1 MTRSRIP
8 LSLAA
13 CGALLLAACQPAESP
28 STSTGAEQSAAAGES
43 AAPSE
48 AAAEPASVRLQ
59 LQWTPQA
66 QFGGYYAAEE
76 QGYYAEENLTVEFLP
91 GGGDI
96 VPQQAGSAPDGPEFT
111 IAWVPKVLQ
120 AREAGSDL
128 VQIAQVFQRAAT
140 LAVSWKDDGIEG
152 PEDWAG
158 KRIGAWPFGNEL
170 EVIATATLAGLTQGE
185 DYTRVEQDFDM
196 SELLAAYDGCEPSDT
211 DCVDVA
217 EAMVYNE
224 YAQLLETENPETGE
238 LFTPDDLN
246 VLDYNDHGTAM
257 LQDALW
263 ARESWLAE
271 EGNED
276 VAIRFLRASFRG
288 WIYCRDNPDDCVQYS
303 LDQGSLWGQ
312 GHLNWMMNEI
322 NALIWPSPDGIGVL
336 DQAALEQTIET
347 ATAGEILTAEPDEGA
362 FRSDLTE
369 AALEGIEEDAT
380 GEDWEKPVV
389 EVTPGGE

>member
-1 MTRSRIP
+1 MKQSRIG
-8 LSLAA
+8 LALA
-13 CGALLLAACQPAESP
+13 VCGAMLLAACQQTASPTGEPAGSD
-28 STSTGAEQSAAAGES
+28 GAAGG
-43 AAPSE
+43 E
-48 AAAEPASVRLQ
+48 AATVQLQ

-66 QFGGYYAAEE
+66 QFGGYYAAQE
-76 QGYYAEENLTVEFLP
+76 QGYYEEENLTVEFLP

-96 VPQQAGSAPDGPEFT
+96 VPQQVGSAPDGPEFT

-140 LAVSWKDDGIEG
+140 LAVSWDHSGILTPDE
-152 PEDWAG
+152 WAG

-170 EVIATATLAGLTQGE
+170 EVIATATLAGLTEGE

-196 SELLAAYDGCEPSDT
+196 SELLAAYDGCEASDT

-224 YAQLLETENPETGE
+224 YAQLLETTNPETGE
-238 LFTPDDLN
+238 LFTPADLN
-246 VLDYNDHGTAM
+246 VLDYNDYGTAM

-276 VAIRFLRASFRG
+276 IAIRFLRASFRG
-288 WIYCRDNPDDCVQYS
+288 WIYCRENPDDCVQYS

-312 GHLNWMMNEI
+312 GHLAWMMNEI
-322 NALIWPSPDGIGVL
+322 NNLIWPSPDGIGVL
-336 DQAALEQTIET
+336 DEEAWAQTIET
-347 ATAGEILTAEPDEGA
+347 ALAGEILTAEPAEGA
-362 FRSDLTE
+362 FRTDLTA
-369 AALEGIEEDAT
+369 AALEGIEEDVT
-380 GEDWEKPVV
+380 GEDWIKPVV

>member
-1 MTRSRIP
+1 MKRFHNG
-8 LSLAA
+8 LALA
-13 CGALLLAACQPAESP
+13 VTGAVLMAACQPAASP
-28 STSTGAEQSAAAGES
+28 EGSEPEGSAAGGGGG
-43 AAPSE
+43 E
-48 AAAEPASVRLQ
+48 AASVQLQ

-66 QFGGYYAAEE
+66 QFGGYYAAAE
-76 QGYYAEENLTVEFLP
+76 QGYYEEENLTVEFLP
-91 GGGDI
+91 GGGDV
-96 VPQQAGSAPDGPEFT
+96 VPQQVGSAPDGPEFT

-128 VQIAQVFQRAAT
+128 VQIAQVFQRSAT
-140 LAVSWKDDGIEG
+140 LAVSWGDSGILTPDEW
-152 PEDWAG
+152 EG

-170 EVIATATLAGLTQGE
+170 EVIATATLAGLTEGE

-196 SELLAAYDGCEPSDT
+196 SELMAAFDGCEASDT

-224 YAQLLETENPETGE
+224 YAQLLETTNPDTGE
-238 LFTPDDLN
+238 LFTPADLN
-246 VLDYNDHGTAM
+246 VLDYNDYGTAM

-263 ARESWLAE
+263 ARASWLAE

-312 GHLNWMMNEI
+312 GHLAWMMNEI
-322 NALIWPSPDGIGVL
+322 NELVWPSPDGIGVL
-336 DQAALEQTIET
+336 DQEALAQTIET
-347 ATAGEILTAEPDEGA
+347 AIAGEILTEEPADDA

-369 AALEGIEEDAT
+369 AALEGIEEDT
-380 GEDWEKPVV
+380 IGDSWVKPTV

>member
-1 MTRSRIP
+1 MKGSRIA
-8 LSLAA
+8 LAA
-13 CGALLLAACQPAESP
+13 GTSGALLLAACQPAASP
-28 STSTGAEQSAAAGES
+28 SSE
-43 AAPSE
+43 APSVAPGATTAE
-48 AAAEPASVRLQ
+48 STAAEPEAASVRLQ

-66 QFGGYYAAEE
+66 QFAGYYAAEE
-76 QGYYAEENLTVEFLP
+76 QGYYGEENLTVEFLP
-91 GGGDI
+91 GGGDV
-96 VPQQAGSAPDGPEFT
+96 VPQQVGSAPDGPEFT

-128 VQIAQVFQRAAT
+128 VQIAQMFQRAPT
-140 LAVSWKDDGIEG
+140 LAVSWRDSGIVT

-158 KRIGAWPFGNEL
+158 KKVGAWPFGNEL
-170 EVIATATLAGLTQGE
+170 EVIATANLAGLTAGE
-185 DYTRVEQDFDM
+185 DYIRVEQDFDM
-196 SELLAAYDGCEPSDT
+196 SELLAAYDGCAESDT

-224 YAQLLETENPETGE
+224 YAQLLETTNPDTGE

-246 VLDYNDHGTAM
+246 VLDYNEHGTAM

-303 LDQGSLWGQ
+303 LDQGSLWGV
-312 GHLNWMMNEI
+312 GHLRWMMNEV

-336 DQAALEQTIET
+336 DQEALAQTVET
-347 ATAGEILTAEPDEGA
+347 AVAGEILAGEPAEGA

-369 AALEGIEEDAT
+369 AALEGLEGTT